1 MQHEDSL
8 DREKGGERYMHTL
21 RNGRWQLS
29 YWTGLM
35 AIGFIGA
42 SSAGCVATTE
52 PVKQGTSAS
61 SEGVLRTIGVVNPQV
76 VLDRSYLG
84 RVAIDQ
90 LKQFVEEKRK
100 QLTAEEA
107 EIRALD
113 QRLKEQDK
121 TVTDVQRQERQ
132 RQLAGRVQQYQ
143 QKAQQL
149 NQEIATKQQTLTN
162 ESLQKIRSAIQTVAK
177 DAGVAIVLHEGNEA
191 NLLVVLYHESRVDLT
206 ERVLQEVNRQNP

>member
-1 MQHEDSL
+1 MQTPWN
-8 DREKGGERYMHTL
+8 R
-21 RNGRWQLS
+21 RWRIP

-35 AIGFIGA
+35 VV
-42 SSAGCVATTE
+42 GCVGVLLGGCASTTE
-52 PVKQGTSAS
+52 PVKQGANVSAD
-61 SEGVLRTIGVVNPQV
+61 GVVRTIGVVNPQV
-76 VLDRSYLG
+76 VLERSNIG

-90 LKQFVEEKRK
+90 LKQFMEERRK
-100 QLTAEEA
+100 QLMAEEA

-113 QRLKEQDK
+113 QRLKDQDK
-121 TVTDVQRQERQ
+121 TLTDAQRQERQ

-149 NQEIATKQQTLTN
+149 NQEITAKQQTLTN

-191 NLLVVLYHESRVDLT
+191 NLLVVLYHESRVDMT
-206 ERVLQEVNRQNP
+206 ERVLQEVNRQNR